1 MDNTPLTRYLGALSK
16 REQLFVDNILPF
28 STTQSSKIHHPP
40 GVPWKWFLKNK
51 KKLTLKKLLIYD
63 FLCVTVWRICFPLYK
78 YSLILENS
86 QNIAFPSQVKKISF
100 GVHIF
105 FLLLYTLTYYTFCAW
120 WEIKIFSQF
129 YLDIVLPPSC
139 NLFNFEIIVICQ
151 IIN

>member
-1 MDNTPLTRYLGALSK
+1 MDNAPLTRYLGALSK

-105 FLLLYTLTYYTFCAW
+105 FFATIYSYLLYFLCMVRNKDFFA
-120 WEIKIFSQF
+120 I
-129 YLDIVLPPSC
+129 
-139 NLFNFEIIVICQ
+139 LFGYSTTT
-151 IIN
+151 